1 VLSELD
7 KSIIRSYE
15 TSFVSRKIIPI
26 IGTCWRTL
34 KACSYRCTF
43 RPPPPPSTRPPI
55 SRKQRV
61 EAMERL
67 LLGLGDQQ
75 LATGIAI
82 LIASVANRCTMN
94 VLELRIVSCL
104 AWFSATTHSATLK
117 VLREYFYRRPVVR
130 NLRVLG
136 VILFIGLLLYNQ
148 VLVSMAGYVDPIKP
162 VQCILNGEILT
173 TASKE
178 GLTLKAMVLLILLF
192 VDYMTST
199 RHLFTNA
206 QRAGLL
212 DGKLE
217 GRMALNFSRYR
228 WPSNIDRKRRTALL
242 EEASL

>member
-7 KSIIRSYE
+7 KSIIRSYK

-117 VLREYFYRRPVVR
+117 VLREYFYKRPVVR

-148 VLVSMAGYVDPIKP
+148 VLVSMADYVDWIPTPSLIP
-162 VQCILNGEILT
+162 VKGGYNIRIPWNACAQTPSLNPMRCSPARKT
-173 TASKE
+173 
-178 GLTLKAMVLLILLF
+178 
-192 VDYMTST
+192 DCRRDT
-199 RHLFTNA
+199 RHTHA
-206 QRAGLL
+206 RAYPGTHF
-212 DGKLE
+212 DIIIVIE
-217 GRMALNFSRYR
+217 
-228 WPSNIDRKRRTALL
+228 KR
-242 EEASL
+242 